1 MKAAGRIRLIVFDM
15 DGTITRPYIDFAAI
29 RRVIGLEDAGT
40 MILDFIQS
48 LPPAEREK
56 ANAILND
63 FEEEAARNV
72 EPQEGA
78 LEVLVKIRRLGIKT
92 AIFTRNSRKSVEA
105 VLKKLALTFDE
116 IVTRD
121 DAPAKPLKP
130 HPEAILA
137 LMRKYGL
144 EPEQALMVGDY
155 TPDITAGKLAG
166 IRTVLLDNRDGRPIE
181 VEPDYRI
188 HSLGELLGI
197 VE

>member
-1 MKAAGRIRLIVFDM
+1 LKAAGRIRLIVFDM